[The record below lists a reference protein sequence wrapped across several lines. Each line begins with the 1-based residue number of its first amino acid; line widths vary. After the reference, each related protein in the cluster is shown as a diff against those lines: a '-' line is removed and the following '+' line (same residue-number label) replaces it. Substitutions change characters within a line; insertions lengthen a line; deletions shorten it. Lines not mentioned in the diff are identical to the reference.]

1 MRVGADDMPKDTRH
15 PCLGGWRAGRPE
27 HRSRTNKQRV
37 PAANKDRRTTHCDSE
52 GTTRRRR
59 STRRATATWQSTAH
73 DSDDST
79 RRATARVTCDTPR
92 RTPVHVA
99 HFTGTATTAT
109 TQHTPRRRRRR
120 RLNTT
125 QRTQRRQGV
134 KTTHRRDDG
143 DDPTLLR
150 STKQLPWSHYI
161 R

>member
-1 MRVGADDMPKDTRH
+1 MRVVPMTCRRTRDILA
-15 PCLGGWRAGRPE
+15 LGGGARAVQSIACE
-27 HRSRTNKQRV
+27 RTSSV
-37 PAANKDRRTTHCDSE
+37 PAANKDRRPRT
-52 GTTRRRR
+52 
-59 STRRATATWQSTAH
+59 ATARARRDVDDQHDAPPRPGKAPRTTATTQH
-73 DSDDST
+73 DAPS
-79 RRATARVTCDTPR
+79 TARVTCDTPR

-120 RLNTT
+120 RLNIT

>member
-1 MRVGADDMPKDTRH
+1 MTCRRTRDIVA
-15 PCLGGWRAGRPE
+15 LGGGARARASLANE
-27 HRSRTNKQRV
+27 Q
-37 PAANKDRRTTHCDSE
+37 AACQRRTRIE
-52 GTTRRRR
+52 GPR
-59 STRRATATWQSTAH
+59 TATSTARARRDVDDQH
-73 DSDDST
+73 D
-79 RRATARVTCDTPR
+79 APPR
-92 RTPVHVA
+92 PGKAPR
-99 HFTGTATTAT
+99 TTAT
-109 TQHTPRRRRRR
+109 TQHDAPPRESPATAEPNTSPSRPFHRHRDDGDDSQHTPRRRRRR